1 MHSPLPHAGPTPSNI
16 LRPGLLTL
24 PKGVERYVVEGG
36 GSIVIEIEAGD
47 QIRVVD
53 KEGCQPCEVIGIG
66 SDGRFDDA
74 VLADRADS
82 DADGLKAILAS
93 NDASAARALAALQRR
108 NIDIAAVRAIRV
120 FSNHSPAGDVA
131 SFTVSTDGMAI
142 IVAAAETMDFDRQT
156 TTTPLEVFVHRRTI
170 RRAEK
175 ASLPEP
181 LADPVQDF
189 RIHTATAESFTVKAG
204 EYIQIIDVEG
214 RQCSDFQ
221 AFDRRKLDNGNEQA
235 LDATITRSLIGLAN
249 PIPGLPAKAFDPE
262 MDPLIEVIQDTC
274 GRHDVFMTACNPKYY
289 DEMGYPGHVNCT
301 ENFNGALDPHGI
313 RQRRGWEA
321 LNYFYN
327 TNIDAANQIY
337 FDEPWSRPGDYVLM
351 RALTDLVCVASACP
365 CDIDAAN
372 GWNPTDIHLRV
383 YGATENFKR
392 ATAFRMTPEAD
403 AVLTK
408 ETAFHSSFSKHTRD
422 FTEYNGYWLPNRFN
436 NDGPTEEYWAAREAA
451 VVMDLSPLRKFE
463 VTGPDAEELL
473 NYCVTRN
480 IRRLSEGQ
488 VVYTAM
494 CYEHGGMVD
503 DGTVYRLGQDNFRW
517 IGGSDISGI
526 WMREQADKLGLKAW
540 VRSSTDQMHNIAVQ
554 GPNSRD
560 ILKDIIWTP
569 PARPQV
575 GEIDWFRFT
584 VGRIGD
590 FQGAPVVVSRT
601 GYSGELGYEVFCH
614 PRDGETV
621 FDAVWEAGQPHGLK
635 PLGLEALDWLRIEAG
650 LIFKDYEFDDTTD
663 PFEAGVGFT
672 VPLKTKEDDFIGKAA
687 LIERKAHPQKKLVGL
702 EIDSKELASNGDCIH
717 IGRAQI
723 GDVTSGMRSPLLKKN
738 IALARVDAVHAEIG
752 TEVEIGKLDGQMKR
766 LPAKVVAFP
775 HYDPKKERPRS

>member
-1 MHSPLPHAGPTPSNI
+1 MQTLSPSSGPAPSNI

-24 PKGVERYVVEGG
+24 PKGVERYIVEGG
-36 GSIVIEIEAGD
+36 GSIICEVAAGD
-47 QIRVVD
+47 QIRVVN
-53 KEGCQPCEVIGIG
+53 KEGCQTCEIIGIG
-66 SDGRFDDA
+66 KNGRFDDA
-74 VLADRADS
+74 VLSERADS
-82 DADGLKAILAS
+82 DAAGLKSILAS
-93 NDASAARALAALQRR
+93 KDASATRALAALHRR
-108 NIDIAAVRAIRV
+108 QIDVGEARAIGV
-120 FSNHSPAGDVA
+120 FSSHSPAGDTVK
-131 SFTVSTDGMAI
+131 FTVAADGMAI
-142 IVAAAETMDFDRQT
+142 VVAPAEPMDFDRQNT
-156 TTTPLEVFVHRRTI
+156 ATPLEVFVHRSLI
-170 RRAEK
+170 RPVEQAP
-175 ASLPEP
+175 LPEP

-189 RIHTATAESFTVKAG
+189 RIATATAESFTVKAG
-204 EYIQIIDVEG
+204 EFIQIIDVEG

-221 AFDRRKLDNGNEQA
+221 AFDRRKLDRGNEQA
-235 LDATITRSLIGLAN
+235 LSSTVTRSLNGLIN
-249 PIPGLPAKAFDPE
+249 PIPGLPAKAFDLE

-274 GRHDVFMTACNPKYY
+274 GRHDVFMTACNSKYY

-301 ENFNGALDPHGI
+301 DNFSKALEPHGVGT
-313 RQRRGWEA
+313 RRGWEA

-383 YGATENFKR
+383 YGANQTFQR
-392 ATAFRMTPEAD
+392 ATAFRMTPESD

-408 ETAFHSSFSKHTRD
+408 ETAFHSSFAKHTRD

-436 NDGPTEEYWAAREAA
+436 NDGPVKEYWAAREAA

-526 WMREQADKLGLKAW
+526 WMREQAEKLGLKVW
-540 VRSSTDQMHNIAVQ
+540 IRSSTDQMHNIAVQ

-569 PARPQV
+569 PARPAV
-575 GEIDWFRFT
+575 DEIDWFRFT
-584 VGRIGD
+584 VGRIGN

-614 PRDGETV
+614 PKDGEIV
-621 FDAVWEAGQPHGLK
+621 FDAVWKAGQPHGLK

-663 PFEAGVGFT
+663 PFESGIGFT
-672 VPLKTKEDDFIGKAA
+672 VPLKTKEDDFIGKTV

-702 EIDSKELASNGDCIH
+702 EIDSKELAANGDCIH
-717 IGRAQI
+717 IGRAQVGEI
-723 GDVTSGMRSPLLKKN
+723 TSGMRSPILRKN
-738 IALARVDAVHAEIG
+738 IALARVDAIHAEIG
-752 TEVEIGKLDGQMKR
+752 TQVEVGKLDGHMKR
-766 LPAKVVAFP
+766 LPATIVAFP
-775 HYDPKKERPRS
+775 HYDPKKQRPRS